1 MARAESGPQSAREAS
16 ERLGDRDSDAVAAR
30 PGGAYLWRYLPLV
43 LLTTFALTALP
54 VEIATTVL
62 PRSGEVLSV
71 VASAALAIAIA
82 MILANLAAAGWMRR
96 RGSRDVLFSEL
107 ILWGWSRR
115 LWTEWRL
122 RRARA
127 EYESVTK
134 SSPHVSIELLERVT
148 RLLQARD
155 PHTHGHSQRVARHAV
170 RIART
175 MSLPAAEV
183 AKIRTA
189 AAIHDVGKLYTPR
202 EILNNPN
209 QLSDE
214 EFEIVK
220 RHAADGADMVGPAG
234 DGTITAMVRHHH
246 ERLSGN
252 GYPDGLLGEQIPLGA
267 RIIAVADTFD
277 AITSTRPYR
286 PAASH
291 KSALDVLAKE
301 SGTQLDAAAV
311 AAFRQS
317 YSGRRTVAWTALA
330 SALPARALAWLQA
343 SGAGVGLNSL
353 PQVLPVVGAAGAL
366 ALAHGHS
373 GHRAITRH
381 GARQAASAQ
390 AHRVTASTPVTG
402 KPTGGHPKRIKAT
415 RQAAAPP
422 LEGGPTKAAH
432 PQAGFPN
439 TTRRGSGSGPAGS
452 GPRGGSGGSTDA
464 GPTSSPPTRTTP
476 STTSTSPPPPPPPA
490 PEAPVSI
497 PTVSTPTISTPTVPL
512 PLPLPPVSV
521 KVPGVKVSS
530 PGSSSGLSVEAGI

>member
-1 MARAESGPQSAREAS
+1 MCASLGTRMARAESGQQPAQEAS
-16 ERLGDRDSDAVAAR
+16 GRRGERGSDAVATK
-30 PGGAYLWRYLPLV
+30 PGAVCLWRYLPLV
-43 LLTTFALTALP
+43 LLTTVAVTALP

-62 PRSGEVLSV
+62 PGAGDVLSV
-71 VASAALAIAIA
+71 VASATLAIAIA
-82 MILANLAAAGWMRR
+82 MIFANLAAAGWMRR
-96 RGSRDVLFSEL
+96 RASRDFLFSEL
-107 ILWGWSRR
+107 IVWGWSRR
-115 LWTEWRL
+115 CWTEWRL

-127 EYESVTK
+127 EYESLTK
-134 SSPHVSIELLERVT
+134 SSPHAIELLERVT

-170 RIART
+170 RIARA
-175 MSLPAAEV
+175 MRLPAAEV

-209 QLSDE
+209 RLSDK

-234 DGTITAMVRHHH
+234 DGAITAMVRHHH

-252 GYPDGLLGEQIPLGA
+252 GYPDGLAGAKIPLGA

-277 AITSTRPYR
+277 AITSARSYR

-343 SGAGVGLNSL
+343 SGAGGLSSL
-353 PQVLPVVGAAGAL
+353 PQVLPVVGAVGAL

-373 GHRAITRH
+373 AHKAITRH
-381 GARQAASAQ
+381 GARQAANAL
-390 AHRVTASTPVTG
+390 AHRVSASAPVSS
-402 KPTGGHPKRIKAT
+402 KPAGGHPKRITST
-415 RQAAAPP
+415 RQAPAPP
-422 LEGGPTKAAH
+422 QRGGPTKVAH
-432 PQAGFPN
+432 PRAGFPN
-439 TTRRGSGSGPAGS
+439 TTRGGSGGGTAGGGIRS
-452 GPRGGSGGSTDA
+452 GSGGSTN
-464 GPTSSPPTRTTP
+464 GSTSSPPT
-476 STTSTSPPPPPPPA
+476 
-490 PEAPVSI
+490 
-497 PTVSTPTISTPTVPL
+497 
-512 PLPLPPVSV
+512 
-521 KVPGVKVSS
+521 
-530 PGSSSGLSVEAGI
+530 